1 MRLDV
6 FRRELA
12 DHRRSLV
19 GCGVGGLL
27 LVALYVFLYPSIKSS
42 GAGVQQLLNTLP
54 KGFRTAFIPAGV
66 SYLSP
71 PGYLGTELF
80 SAIVPVLL
88 LVMGVLAGSRALAG
102 EEQNGTID
110 LLLSTPVR
118 RTRLAVE
125 KACGALTP
133 LFVVAAAIWL
143 AIVITGPSQG
153 IVLSLG
159 NLTLTVLAVALLGVG
174 FGMLAFLV
182 ASATG
187 SVGIGGGSAAAL
199 AVAMYALSIV
209 GSLVPWLTGFANAVS
224 PFHWT
229 AGSAALTTGVSW
241 SGMLLLIVCPI
252 VLLGASMVLYERRDL
267 VA

>member
-12 DHRRSLV
+12 DHRRSLI
-19 GCGVGGLL
+19 GCGVGALL

-54 KGFRTAFIPAGV
+54 KGFRNAFLPAGV

-80 SAIVPVLL
+80 SIIVPALL

-125 KACGALTP
+125 KACGALAP
-133 LFVVAAAIWL
+133 LLVVAAAIWL
-143 AIVITGPSQG
+143 AIVVIGPSQG
-153 IVLSLG
+153 ITLGLG
-159 NLTLTVLAVALLGVG
+159 NLTLTVLAVALMGVG

-229 AGSAALTTGVSW
+229 GGSAALTTGVPW

-252 VLLGASMVLYERRDL
+252 VLLGASVVLYERRDL
-267 VA
+267 TA

>member
-1 MRLDV
+1 MRCDV

-12 DHRRSLV
+12 DHRQSLIGCSV
-19 GCGVGGLL
+19 GALA
-27 LVALYVFLYPSIKSS
+27 LVALYVFLYPTIKSS

-54 KGFRTAFIPAGV
+54 KAFRTAFIPAGV

-80 SAIVPVLL
+80 SIIVPALL

-118 RTRLAVE
+118 RTRLTIE
-125 KACGALTP
+125 KACGALLP

-143 AIVITGPSQG
+143 AIVIVGPSQG
-153 IVLSLG
+153 VVLSLG

-182 ASATG
+182 ASTTG
-187 SVGIGGGSAAAL
+187 SVGVGGGSAAAL
-199 AVAMYALSIV
+199 AVAMYALSIF

-224 PFHWT
+224 PFHWSG
-229 AGSAALTTGVSW
+229 GSAALTLGVSW
-241 SGMLLLIVCPI
+241 SGMLPLIVCPI
-252 VLLGASMVLYERRDL
+252 VLLGASVVLYERRDL
-267 VA
+267 TA